1 MNYVLKKYKNNKF
14 FIIKKKYNF
23 NDPYNYILK
32 KKNFKNL
39 NIFKE
44 NIFFN
49 ATDITRYEN
58 LFINLKSFNLF
69 NKIFFYFKK
78 EILLLKILKIKYFE
92 NFFIGKLEK
101 NKKINLFFLDSLS
114 LNNYL
119 KKKNIIIIEQFIS
132 FFSLLFFKN
141 KKEI

>member
-1 MNYVLKKYKNNKF
+1 M
-14 FIIKKKYNF
+14 
-23 NDPYNYILK
+23 
-32 KKNFKNL
+32 
-39 NIFKE
+39 
-44 NIFFN
+44 
-49 ATDITRYEN
+49 
-58 LFINLKSFNLF
+58 
-69 NKIFFYFKK
+69 
-78 EILLLKILKIKYFE
+78 LLKILKIKYFE

-141 KKEI
+141 RERNINFIEKKLF